1 MNACQKDDSG
11 ALERSRDHW
20 RLIAVGMICLVSGAI
35 LMAASRRGTSDPA
48 HMVQDSP
55 SRDKGGFVA
64 VVLDPNKSSGRWA
77 STLLA
82 VEGDGDIFYLDTTR
96 PNSNWAPYTYSPG
109 FKNRR

>member
-1 MNACQKDDSG
+1 MNARQNGDSG

-35 LMAASRRGTSDPA
+35 LMAASRSGSSDSA
-48 HMVQDSP
+48 HVVQDSP
-55 SRDKGGFVA
+55 SLNKDAFVA

-82 VEGDGDIFYLDTTR
+82 IKGGGDIFYLDTTR
-96 PNSNWAPYTYSPG
+96 PDSNWAPYIYSPG
-109 FKNRR
+109 FKNHR

>member
-1 MNACQKDDSG
+1 MNACQRDDSG
-11 ALERSRDHW
+11 ALERSRNHW

-35 LMAASRRGTSDPA
+35 LMAASRSGTSDPA

-109 FKNRR
+109 FKSRR

>member
-1 MNACQKDDSG
+1 MNACQRDDSG
-11 ALERSRDHW
+11 ALERSRNHW

-35 LMAASRRGTSDPA
+35 LMAASRSGTSDPA